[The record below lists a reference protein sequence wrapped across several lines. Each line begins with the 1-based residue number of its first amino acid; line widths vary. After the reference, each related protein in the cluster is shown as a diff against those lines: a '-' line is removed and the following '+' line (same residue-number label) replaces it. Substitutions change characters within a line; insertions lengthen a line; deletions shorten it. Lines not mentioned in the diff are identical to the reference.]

1 MKHSDFSESDIVV
14 QKIIYKMKLEFEKFL
29 YNISSTTTLTGKKS
43 GTLIKQQIYSHN
55 TYFDVFWTG
64 CDDNKHNLE
73 H

>member
-1 MKHSDFSESDIVV
+1 MLKS
-14 QKIIYKMKLEFEKFL
+14 
-29 YNISSTTTLTGKKS
+29 NTTLSKKKKSTLTGKKS

-64 CDDNKHNLE
+64 CDDSKHNLE